1 MGDELVPVHTTP
13 ACPTCD
19 GRRVVPRLYDSGR
32 RHRRGAHIRA
42 AALVPCPT
50 CTTPKR
56 LDERKP
62 DA

>member
-1 MGDELVPVHTTP
+1 MADQPTNDATP
-13 ACPTCD
+13 ACPTCG
-19 GRRVVPRLYDSGR
+19 GRRLVPRLYDSGR
-32 RHRRGAHIRA
+32 RHTRGAHIRA

-50 CTTPKR
+50 CNAPKQ